1 MTNPAPPSDPAP
13 RVLLV
18 DDDPALLRMLG
29 LIFRTEGFEVLTG
42 RDGQEALEVI
52 GVQTVDAIVLD
63 LQMPV
68 MDGRQFYRELRARGL
83 ETPVV
88 LLSAYGAEEA
98 RRELGAP
105 AAVSKPF
112 DTALLV
118 GEVRR
123 LLAPSPGAAGPDGA
137 P

>member
-1 MTNPAPPSDPAP
+1 MTNPALRSGSAP

-42 RDGQEALEVI
+42 RDGQEALQVI
-52 GVQTVDAIVLD
+52 GAQSVDAIVLD

-88 LLSAYGAEEA
+88 IVSAYGAEEA

-105 AAVSKPF
+105 AAVGKPF
-112 DTALLV
+112 
-118 GEVRR
+118 
-123 LLAPSPGAAGPDGA
+123 
-137 P
+137 